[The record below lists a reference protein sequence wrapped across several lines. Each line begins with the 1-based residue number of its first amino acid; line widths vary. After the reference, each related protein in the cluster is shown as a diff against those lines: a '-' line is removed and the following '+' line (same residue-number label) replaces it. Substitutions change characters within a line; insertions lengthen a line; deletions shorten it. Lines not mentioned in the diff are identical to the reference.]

1 MINTLY
7 INISIN
13 RYIDISIY
21 RYIDLSIY
29 RYIDLSIHRFIDISI
44 YRYVDL
50 SIYRFIDILIYRYI
64 DLSIFTYIYIL
75 VWTCRFK
82 STELRETEVLQAGLS
97 TDRIWSFVEVICRLA
112 GPGLGGR
119 VDLNRQ
125 SFVDQTTFVRGNILK
140 TLMFGG
146 EIHSRRRSMRPSL
159 SCKVDCWMHVCSHV
173 LVFFSNFWGP
183 FCRAWGAFGVL
194 LAPRG
199 AQADP
204 GHHFFALFSTFG
216 QLLDRFASPRG
227 AKWTSRN
234 AKATPGPKARL
245 PNFQ

>member
-1 MINTLY
+1 MLLHTLWLQCH
-7 INISIN
+7 IVMCHI
-13 RYIDISIY
+13 
-21 RYIDLSIY
+21 
-29 RYIDLSIHRFIDISI
+29 
-44 YRYVDL
+44 
-50 SIYRFIDILIYRYI
+50 
-64 DLSIFTYIYIL
+64 YIYIL

-159 SCKVDCWMHVCSHV
+159 SCKVDCWMHVFSHV
-173 LVFFSNFWGP
+173 LVDFSSLWGQ
-183 FCRAWGAFGVL
+183 FCRAWGASGVL

-199 AQADP
+199 AQADSGP
-204 GHHFFALFSTFG
+204 HFFALLSTFG
-216 QLLDRFASPRG
+216 RLCQPKGRQMDPKERKGDQNG
-227 AKWTSRN
+227 AQS
-234 AKATPGPKARL
+234 AP
-245 PNFQ
+245 